1 VIVAEDFVSCLEKI
15 KTNVHPSPL
24 SRIFFSSLLVFVF
37 STVLLIAC
45 KDKSS
50 ITTIDHSQLATKYYR
65 NDAQWYRDNIPF
77 FECSDKE
84 IEAVY
89 YYRWELYKA
98 HIRNVGVDEY
108 VITEFIN
115 DVHWDRDPYS
125 TINAATMHHIYEG
138 RWLKDDRYMDSY
150 INYMYQGGG
159 NNRRYS
165 GCSLRPISG
174 ECGFSIHR

>member
-1 VIVAEDFVSCLEKI
+1 MHVAQLLCILSKKSKSPCFHC
-15 KTNVHPSPL
+15 VHRANL
-24 SRIFFSSLLVFVF
+24 STSILLVFF
-37 STVLLIAC
+37 STVLLLAC
-45 KDKSS
+45 NDKNSRS
-50 ITTIDHSQLATKYYR
+50 TIDHAQLATQYYGT
-65 NDAQWYRDNIPF
+65 DAQWYRDNIPF

-89 YYRWELYKA
+89 YYRWKLYKA
-98 HIRNVGVDEY
+98 HIRHVGEDEY

-159 NNRRYS
+159 NNRSYS
-165 GCSLRPISG
+165 EGIADAAYATISG
-174 ECGFSIHR
+174 